1 MNRLTAIALAAAL
14 PVIAALACAGAPVVK
29 NATGSELHIEVVSGG
44 ETFSGSLAD
53 ALYLS
58 NRDVERIE
66 IRRPDGSIQRYD
78 RARLE
83 LLAKDLPDR
92 ENRVWQIDSEGL
104 RAVPHSRWKQP

>member
-1 MNRLTAIALAAAL
+1 VNRLAAIALAAA
-14 PVIAALACAGAPVVK
+14 VALFACAGPPVVR
-29 NATGSELHIEVVSGG
+29 NATGAEVYVEVVSTDG
-44 ETFSGSLAD
+44 ETFSGSLD
-53 ALYLS
+53 SALHLR

>member
-1 MNRLTAIALAAAL
+1 VNRLAAIALAAAL
-14 PVIAALACAGAPVVK
+14 FACAGPPVVR
-29 NATGSELHIEVVSGG
+29 NATGAELHVEVVSGDG

-53 ALYLS
+53 ALYLA

-78 RARLE
+78 RKRLE

-92 ENRVWQIDSEGL
+92 ENRVWQIDGDGL